1 MSKKYTDLIKISY
14 NELKSIKNNI
24 KKPFSVNLEIKGTK
38 TEFDSVD
45 IITYLTILEKNLK
58 HNKFKNPNFLD
69 EKFFFKFN
77 KIDMKKILLQI
88 KKHNE

>member
-1 MSKKYTDLIKISY
+1 MIIGVNFIPTNVYCNQKIALYGDSLMSGYGLDEKFHLS
-14 NELKSIKNNI
+14 
-24 KKPFSVNLEIKGTK
+24 
-38 TEFDSVD
+38 
-45 IITYLTILEKNLK
+45 TILEKNLK